1 MTLNGIDG
9 MSPIEYQRKTIG
21 MALDAEKYGRS
32 FFKNGGIP
40 SGILKTSIKDEE
52 VRANMT
58 KEWKARHSGT
68 NSSNIAIIPADWDYQ
83 ALSLSNEDVQYLQIA
98 KFQRSQIAS
107 IYGVPLHFI
116 GDMEKATLSNVEQ
129 QSLEF
134 VTYALRP
141 YLVNYEQSIV
151 RDLFTAEQRKR
162 YFPKIN
168 VNALLRGDSQA
179 QAEYYDK
186 LRKTGVLSINEIRAF
201 EDLDPLNE
209 EGGDA
214 HWVQLNEA
222 TLTMHSKLAE
232 QQNQEQ

>member
-1 MTLNGIDG
+1 
-9 MSPIEYQRKTIG
+9 
-21 MALDAEKYGRS
+21 
-32 FFKNGGIP
+32 
-40 SGILKTSIKDEE
+40 
-52 VRANMT
+52 
-58 KEWKARHSGT
+58 
-68 NSSNIAIIPADWDYQ
+68 
-83 ALSLSNEDVQYLQIA
+83 
-98 KFQRSQIAS
+98 
-107 IYGVPLHFI
+107 
-116 GDMEKATLSNVEQ
+116 MEKATLSNVEQ

-151 RDLFTAEQRKR
+151 RDLFTPAQRKR

-201 EDLDPLNE
+201 EDLDPIDV
-209 EGGDA
+209 GGDD

-222 TLTMHSKLAE
+222 TLEGHKK
-232 QQNQEQ
+232 QEQEQEKD